1 MKTIYRAANITE
13 AEILR
18 GMLSAAGI
26 DSHIS
31 GYYLQGGVGELA
43 AADSVGIQ
51 VDEADIST
59 AIAVLKEYDPEKES
73 LNSFI
78 NKNKLKDF
86 SLFRVG
92 LEQFPFYKMV
102 FAPLKNISFFLK
114 TSSKCFKPSINF
126 FFLF

>member
-59 AIAVLKEYDPEKES
+59 AIAVLKEYDPAISES
-73 LNSFI
+73 GEPATVDESPLSFW
-78 NKNKLKDF
+78 LVALLVL
-86 SLFRVG
+86 LFIG
-92 LEQFPFYKMV
+92 AASY
-102 FAPLKNISFFLK
+102 FLG
-114 TSSKCFKPSINF
+114 
-126 FFLF
+126 